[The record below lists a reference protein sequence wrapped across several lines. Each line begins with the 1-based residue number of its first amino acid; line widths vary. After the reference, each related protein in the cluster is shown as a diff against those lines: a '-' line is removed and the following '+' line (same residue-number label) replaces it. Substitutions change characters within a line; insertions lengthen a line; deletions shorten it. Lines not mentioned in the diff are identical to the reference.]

1 MPWFWAV
8 VFTRLVAFAG
18 AIVLARRHKEYAP
31 VAWLLGLGVVSD
43 IVRPA
48 LSILVLGFGP
58 PGGLPYQGF
67 ERLCF
72 HMEQAVFVAWP
83 FGITALA
90 LHTLAGRRVWPIAV
104 AYLVAVAGLAL
115 GYPTVRRELLQSV
128 YLGVWL
134 AALLVCLVAVY
145 IWWRTE
151 KPTSPPER
159 AALMFFAIE
168 FAAVLG
174 SHAAGLIDKT
184 WPISQG
190 LYVGLY
196 SVLAVLQVLW
206 LRRR

>member
-8 VFTRLVAFAG
+8 VFTRLLAFVG
-18 AIVLARRHKEYAP
+18 AILLARRHKEYAP

-58 PGGLPYQGF
+58 PGGVPYQGF

-72 HMEQAVFVAWP
+72 HLEQAMFVAWP
-83 FGITALA
+83 AGITALA
-90 LHTLAGRRVWPIAV
+90 LHTLAGRRAWPIAV
-104 AYLVAVAGLAL
+104 AYLTVVAGLVL
-115 GYPTVRRELLQSV
+115 GYPTVRRVLLQRV
-128 YLGVWL
+128 YLAVWL
-134 AALLVCLVAVY
+134 AALLVCLGGAFA
-145 IWWRTE
+145 WWRA
-151 KPTSPPER
+151 KRPTSPPER

-168 FAAVLG
+168 LGAVLG
-174 SHAAGLIDKT
+174 SNGAGLIDKT
-184 WPISQG
+184 WPIAQG

-196 SVLAVLQVLW
+196 IVLSILQVLW